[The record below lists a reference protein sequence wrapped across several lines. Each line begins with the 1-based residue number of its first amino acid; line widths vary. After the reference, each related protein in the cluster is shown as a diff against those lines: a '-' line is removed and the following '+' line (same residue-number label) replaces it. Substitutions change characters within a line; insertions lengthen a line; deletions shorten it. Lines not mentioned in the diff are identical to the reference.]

1 MVYEFGEFTL
11 DTKRHE
17 LRRGAEP
24 QHVEPQV
31 YAVLCYL
38 LEHRDRLV
46 TSKELIDEVWGR
58 RFVTP
63 GTLSSRIKALR
74 HALGDDGVS
83 QHVIR
88 TVRGS
93 GFRVVAQVRTVAD
106 TPGMSAATATSNVV
120 TAVAARGR
128 QEILFCRS
136 HDGVRI
142 AYAKSGDLDAPPM
155 VRPANWLTHLEYDW
169 NSPVWR
175 HWLTEMGRG
184 HTLIRYDARGCG
196 LSDHDAPDIS
206 FESWVRD
213 LEAVVDAERLERF
226 SLLGISQGCAPAIAY
241 AVRHPERVDKL
252 VLYGG
257 YAVGRGLRNMSP
269 REELERTVLQNLI
282 RVGWGRDNPAFRQV
296 FGTLFL
302 PEGTPEQHQWFSD
315 LAETMPMENALRIRH
330 MTDAIDVRSEAAEV
344 RSPALVLHARGDAMV
359 PFEIG
364 RQLAALIPRARFVP
378 LDSRN
383 HVLLETEPA
392 WSRFVDEVRV
402 FLGSAARPGD
412 TLSTPRPPH

>member
-1 MVYEFGEFTL
+1 MVYEFGDFTL

-17 LRRGAEP
+17 LRRGGEP
-24 QHVEPQV
+24 QHLEPQV

-46 TSKELIDEVWGR
+46 TSKELMDEVWGQ

-74 HALGDDGVS
+74 QALGDDGAS
-83 QHVIR
+83 QRVIQ

-93 GFRVVAQVRTVAD
+93 GFRVVAQVRPVAD
-106 TPGMSAATATSNVV
+106 THGMSVATAPSNSA
-120 TAVAARGR
+120 AVAAPGAR
-128 QEILFCRS
+128 QEIHFCRA

-142 AYAKSGDLDAPPM
+142 AYAKSGDLDAPAL

-184 HTLIRYDARGCG
+184 HSLIRYDARGCG
-196 LSDHDAPDIS
+196 LSDHDASDIS

-226 SLLGISQGCAPAIAY
+226 SLLGISQGCAVAIAY

-257 YAVGRGLRNMSP
+257 YAVGRSLRNMSP
-269 REELERTVLQNLI
+269 QEELERTVLQNLI

-315 LAETMPMENALRIRH
+315 LAKTMPMENALRIRQ
-330 MTDAIDVRSEAAEV
+330 MTDVIDVRTEAAEV
-344 RSPALVLHARGDAMV
+344 QPRALVLHARGDAMV

-392 WSRFVDEVRV
+392 WSRFVDEVRA
-402 FLGSAARPGD
+402 FLGRPMRG
-412 TLSTPRPPH
+412 R